1 MNNRLIGNYRN
12 IRAYTRNPD
21 TLDAKVLEKKRI
33 RKMGRGRNADEDDTR
48 RAETEG
54 VGEIPVF
61 AAKLNFFYFWQLRL
75 LLQKHDLR

>member
-1 MNNRLIGNYRN
+1 
-12 IRAYTRNPD
+12 
-21 TLDAKVLEKKRI
+21 
-33 RKMGRGRNADEDDTR
+33 MGRGRNADEDDTR